1 MHIES
6 SKLDRLAIL
15 SRLALSAD
23 ERFALGADIERVLG
37 MVSALARVD
46 VAGVTPMAHPDD
58 ASLRLRPDQVTE
70 PDQQAALEAIAPEM
84 RGGLYLVPKV
94 LE

>member
-6 SKLDRLAIL
+6 SNLDRLATL

-23 ERFALGADIERVLG
+23 ERSALGADIERVLG
-37 MVSALARVD
+37 MVSALAMVD
-46 VAGVTPMAHPDD
+46 VAGVAPMAHPHD
-58 ASLRLRPDQVTE
+58 ASLRLRLDQVTE
-70 PDQQAALEAIAPEM
+70 PDQQAVLEALAPEM